1 MSAGAS
7 DGPRESSPPPGQAHR
22 AAIVRRGASPPP
34 CPWGA
39 RGAAAWVAW
48 SPSQGPCS
56 FSCRGAAAFASE
68 SQTPTCPWGS
78 CSGVQGKAATGS
90 NRPPRARSAQTA
102 GLFNTLQLLIKF
114 LSRRISS
121 RLTDCYYSP
130 SELLIPAS
138 KFCQS
143 LKSSRGRSVWGAKVA
158 ACSAGMESASLQ
170 AVSVKK

>member
-1 MSAGAS
+1 MPLGCSGCCCL
-7 DGPRESSPPPGQAHR
+7 GG
-22 AAIVRRGASPPP
+22 V
-34 CPWGA
+34 
-39 RGAAAWVAW
+39 VA
-48 SPSQGPCS
+48 
-56 FSCRGAAAFASE
+56 FSRSLLLLLRGAAAFASE
-68 SQTPTCPWGS
+68 SQTPTCPSGS
-78 CSGVQGKAATGS
+78 CSGVQGKAAVGS

-121 RLTDCYYSP
+121 GLTDCYYSP

-143 LKSSRGRSVWGAKVA
+143 LKSSRGRLVWGAKVA
-158 ACSAGMESASLQ
+158 ACSAGMESASASLQ